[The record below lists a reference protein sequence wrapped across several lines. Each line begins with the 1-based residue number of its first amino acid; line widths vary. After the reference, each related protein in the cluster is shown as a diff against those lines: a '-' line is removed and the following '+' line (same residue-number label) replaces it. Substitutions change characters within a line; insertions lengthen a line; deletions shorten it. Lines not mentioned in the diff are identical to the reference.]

1 MLASLSHHVF
11 KFYINY
17 TYIEKNWGNF
27 NNSITSSKIKQ
38 KNYSSMLVALIYIS
52 IIEELLYL

>member
-27 NNSITSSKIKQ
+27 NNSKTSSKIKQ
-38 KNYSSMLVALIYIS
+38 KNYSSMLVALIYI
-52 IIEELLYL
+52 YL